1 MKKIGVCGLALGVV
15 AALLAAS
22 SAAQAHTFGAA
33 GAGFAA
39 GLIHPFGGID
49 HLLAMLA
56 IGFWAAQQ
64 GGRSR
69 WVLPG
74 AFLAAMASGAALALA
89 GVALPAVEAGVA
101 ASVLVLGLLVAAAAR
116 PSLAMAATLTALF
129 AVLHG
134 HAHGGELP
142 MAASPWLYGL
152 GFVVATAALVG
163 LGTAVAGA
171 SRVAG
176 RAWVARGAG
185 AGVAAAGLALL
196 VLAM

>member
-15 AALLAAS
+15 AALLAVS
-22 SAAQAHTFGAA
+22 SAAEAHTFGAA
-33 GAGFAA
+33 GAGFTA
-39 GLIHPFGGID
+39 GLMHPFGGLD

-64 GGRSR
+64 GGRGR

-74 AFLAAMASGAALALA
+74 AFLAAMALGAALA
-89 GVALPAVEAGVA
+89 
-101 ASVLVLGLLVAAAAR
+101 LGLLVAAAAR

-152 GFVVATAALVG
+152 GFVVATAALIG
-163 LGTAVAGA
+163 LGMAVAGA
-171 SRVAG
+171 SRAAG

-185 AGVAAAGLALL
+185 AGIAAAGFALL